1 MNFVL
6 DASVTLAW
14 CFEDEA
20 GGADGDYA
28 VGVLEALRSSEAV
41 AASVWPLEVAN
52 GLLVAERR
60 GRLDAAAAA
69 AFMELVLAL
78 PIALDPGTRSHGL
91 RGAHQAGRIRRLS
104 AYDAAYL
111 ELAARRGVPLA
122 TLDARLREAAVEEG
136 VPLFVTSA

>member
-20 GGADGDYA
+20 GGPDGDYA

-41 AASVWPLEVAN
+41 VASIWPLEVAN

-60 GRLDAAAAA
+60 GRLEQGAAA

-78 PIALDPGTRSHGL
+78 PIALDPGTRSMAL
-91 RGAHQAGRIRRLS
+91 RGTHRVGRIRGLS

-111 ELAARRGVPLA
+111 EVAARRGVPLA
-122 TLDARLREAAVEEG
+122 TLDARLRDAAVEEG
-136 VPLFVTSA
+136 VPLFVTPG